1 MTRTDTDQRPD
12 RLLRLLRLTK
22 LLLAV
27 VASALSIARLLGAL

>member
-12 RLLRLLRLTK
+12 RLLRLLELVK